1 MDATLTIEAAAEGL
15 RAGTTSSREL
25 VEMYISRADALD
37 EQVGCY
43 ITRFNESA
51 REAADVADAELAAGT
66 DRGVLHGIPLGIK
79 DIIATDDGPTTGQ
92 SLVLPSEWGDQ
103 GDGPVMKRLRGSGA
117 VIMGKTTTMEFACGT
132 PDPDKPFPIPRNPW
146 NLAKT
151 PGGSSSGTGN
161 GVAAGLF
168 AAGLGTDTGGSV
180 RWPAA
185 ACGITGMK
193 QTFGRVPKSGCLPLG
208 FTYDHIGPMA
218 RSAWD
223 CAAML
228 QVMAGPDSSDMTTAE
243 VPVGDY
249 LSTIGDGV
257 AGMKIGVDRVNTI
270 QQPIVTPDVAEVF
283 EESLK
288 VLAAAGAEIIEI
300 EIPYYQALVDADI
313 LGLFAEA
320 YSWHREYLQTKWSDY
335 GRPTRQSL
343 IGGAFISGGDYV
355 QAQRVR
361 EYGRMLVHE
370 MFEDLDLIATPTVV
384 TGAPDVDGLRLADV
398 FPGIHTPVFNATG
411 HPSIA
416 IPIGYDESSLPLSL
430 QLTGSYFDEATVLR
444 AAHTYQQAT
453 TWHLDLAPFAQI

>member
-1 MDATLTIEAAAEGL
+1 MDLPMTIEDAAAGL
-15 RAGTTSSREL
+15 RSGVTSSREL
-25 VEMYISRADALD
+25 VELYISRADALD
-37 EQVGCY
+37 EQLGCY
-43 ITRFNESA
+43 ISRFDESA

-103 GDGPVMKRLRGSGA
+103 GDGPVMKRLRGAGA
-117 VIMGKTTTMEFACGT
+117 IMMGKTTTMEFACGA
-132 PDPDKPFPIPRNPW
+132 PDPEKPFPIPRNPW

-208 FTYDHIGPMA
+208 FTYDNIGPMA

-228 QVMAGPDSSDMTTAE
+228 QVMAGPDPSDMTTAE
-243 VPVGDY
+243 VEVGDY

-257 AGMKIGVDRVNTI
+257 AGMKIGVDRANTI
-270 QQPIVTPDVAEVF
+270 AQAGVTADAAAVF
-283 EESLK
+283 EASLD
-288 VLAAAGAEIIEI
+288 VLATAGAEIIEI
-300 EIPYYQALVDADI
+300 EIPHYQALVDADI
-313 LGLFAEA
+313 IGLFAEA
-320 YSWHREYLQTKWSDY
+320 YSWHRHYLQTKWGDY
-335 GRPTRQSL
+335 GRPTRQAL
-343 IGGAFISGGDYV
+343 ISGAFISGGDYV

-361 EYGRMLVHE
+361 EYGRMLVQE
-370 MFEDLDLIATPTVV
+370 MLGDLDLIATPTVV
-384 TGAPDVDGLRLADV
+384 AGAPDVDGLSLADI
-398 FPGIHTPVFNATG
+398 FPDIHTPVFNATG

-416 IPIGYDESSLPLSL
+416 LPIGYDDSSMPLSL
-430 QLTGSYFDEATVLR
+430 QLTGAYFDEATVFR
-444 AAHTYQQAT
+444 AAHAYQQAT
-453 TWHLDLAPFAQI
+453 TWHLDLPPLAQI